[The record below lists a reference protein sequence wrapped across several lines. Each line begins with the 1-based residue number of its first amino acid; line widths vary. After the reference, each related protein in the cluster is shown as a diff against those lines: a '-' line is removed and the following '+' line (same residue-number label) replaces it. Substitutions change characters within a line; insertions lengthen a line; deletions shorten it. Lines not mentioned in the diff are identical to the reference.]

1 MSVVY
6 VILNI
11 FDKATP
17 QQKKIPKTKPGYK
30 SIVNWKKK
38 LQMIYIK

>member
-1 MSVVY
+1 MQIHTYIKLMSVVY

-30 SIVNWKKK
+30 SIVN
-38 LQMIYIK
+38 